1 MRAHAPGREPAA
13 GIPQGRAVRAADP
26 ARLPAGSRAV
36 VPAALLALQRTMG
49 NAAVTRMLEEERHGR
64 GEAAPAVQRS
74 AVRDVL
80 RSRGEP
86 MGAALRDE
94 METRFGADF
103 SDVRL
108 HTGTAARESAAG
120 IGARA
125 YTSGSHI
132 VMGDEGGDKHTLA
145 HELTH
150 VLQQRTGPVAGT
162 DNGDGLR
169 VSDPSDR
176 FEREAEANASRVLS
190 RPPAHGSAEGH
201 PVHGPAEGHPAH
213 GPAEGQPVHAGSP
226 HSAES
231 TVQRRPRAKPAEEEG
246 EHTHVD
252 PDHPGLRLV
261 LDRALTDE
269 HGERIYRLAGSEE
282 RVIFDEDGSFGYIKA
297 DKDLK
302 TYYALVQGE
311 IGAEAA
317 QANLSG
323 HFSPQRTTSYH
334 VRANGQDFHE
344 ERIDSL
350 QDFETAGVG
359 RGRLVEV
366 SVALLQKASGRAD
379 TVAGGL
385 VEKRLDDA
393 ATGMRNSAALAP
405 IQIQVSARGIS
416 ISDGNHR
423 LAAAA
428 RLGHAYVPCK
438 IV

>member
-1 MRAHAPGREPAA
+1 M
-13 GIPQGRAVRAADP
+13 PQSRAVRAADP
-26 ARLPAGSRAV
+26 TRLPAG
-36 VPAALLALQRTMG
+36 VPAVLLALQRTVG
-49 NAAVTRMLEEERHGR
+49 NAAVTRMLEEERQGATVGHGR
-64 GEAAPAVQRS
+64 REAAPHVQRS
-74 AVRDVL
+74 AVHDVL
-80 RSRGEP
+80 RTRGEP

-94 METRFGADF
+94 MENRFGADF

-108 HTGTAARESAAG
+108 HNGTAARESAAG

-132 VMGDEGGDKHTLA
+132 VMGDRGGDKHTLA

-190 RPPAHGSAEGH
+190 RPLAHGPAQGH
-201 PVHGPAEGHPAH
+201 PVHAH
-213 GPAEGQPVHAGSP
+213 GS

-231 TVQRRPRAKPAEEEG
+231 TVQRRPRDKPAEEKG
-246 EHTHVD
+246 DHTHVD
-252 PDHPGLRLV
+252 PDYPGLRLV
-261 LDRALTDE
+261 LDKALTDE
-269 HGERIYRLAGSEE
+269 HSEKIYKLAGSKE

-297 DKDLK
+297 DEDLA
-302 TYYALVQGE
+302 TYYGLVQEE

-334 VRANGQDFHE
+334 VRANGQNLHE
-344 ERIDSL
+344 KRIDSL
-350 QDFETAGVG
+350 QDFDTAGIS
-359 RGRLVEV
+359 RGGLVEV
-366 SVALLQKASGRAD
+366 SVALLQKASGRAK

-405 IQIQVSARGIS
+405 IQIQVGASGIS

-423 LAAAA
+423 LAAAV
-428 RLGHAYVPCK
+428 RMGHAYAPCK

>member
-1 MRAHAPGREPAA
+1 MRAHVPARESAA
-13 GIPQGRAVRAADP
+13 GIPQGRAVRAAVP

-36 VPAALLALQRTMG
+36 APAALLALQRTVG
-49 NAAVTRMLEEERHGR
+49 NTVVARMLEEERRGDPAGHGR
-64 GEAAPAVQRS
+64 REPAPDVQRS
-74 AVRDVL
+74 AVHDVL
-80 RSRGEP
+80 RTQGEP
-86 MGAALRDE
+86 MGAAVRDE

-108 HTGTAARESAAG
+108 HHGTAARESAAG

-132 VMGDEGGDKHTLA
+132 VMGDQGGDKRTLA

-190 RPPAHGSAEGH
+190 RPAAQR
-201 PVHGPAEGHPAH
+201 PAEGHPAH
-213 GPAEGQPVHAGSP
+213 AQGS
-226 HSAES
+226 HSAGS
-231 TVQRRPRAKPAEEEG
+231 TVQRRPREKPAEEKG

-261 LDRALTDE
+261 LDKAWSDE
-269 HGERIYRLAGSEE
+269 HYENIYKLAGSTE
-282 RVIFDEDGSFGYIKA
+282 RVIFDQDGSFGYIKA
-297 DKDLK
+297 DKDLV
-302 TYYALVQGE
+302 TYYALVNRE

-334 VRANGQDFHE
+334 VRANGQSFHQ

-350 QDFETAGVG
+350 QDFETAAVG
-359 RGRLVEV
+359 RGQLAEV

-379 TVAGGL
+379 TVARGL
-385 VEKRLDDA
+385 VDKRLDDA
-393 ATGMRNSAALAP
+393 TTGMRNSAALAP
-405 IQIQVSARGIS
+405 IQIRVGASDIS
-416 ISDGNHR
+416 ILDGNHR

-438 IV
+438 IA